1 MPRRLDP
8 RPSTPRRH
16 FLATCAA
23 AAASV
28 TVGRLAHA
36 DEVSEALAEIARARA
51 GLKTLV
57 APFTQER
64 TIGLLATAVKSE
76 GELTLVR
83 PDRLRW
89 ELKPPDAITYW
100 VTPEGLA
107 FATAS
112 GGASMAR
119 TGAGRFGAV
128 LGDLMVFLGGDLEA
142 LRARYEITVPSRA
155 GSMTLVARPK
165 ADDVKKHVKSL
176 TLSLSPERWS
186 AERVVIEENG
196 GDKSVITFGKATRDV
211 KVDPAK
217 MVPPAK
223 SG

>member
-1 MPRRLDP
+1 MSRLIAPRR
-8 RPSTPRRH
+8 R

-23 AAASV
+23 AATTA
-28 TVGRLAHA
+28 TLGRLAWA
-36 DEVSEALAEIARARA
+36 DEVSEALAEVTRARA

-107 FATAS
+107 FATAT
-112 GGASMAR
+112 GGAAMAR

-128 LGDLMVFLGGDLEA
+128 LGDLMVFLGGDLET
-142 LRARYEITVPSRA
+142 LRARYDLTVPSRSA
-155 GSMTLVARPK
+155 DGMTLVARPK
-165 ADDVKKHVKSL
+165 ADEVKKHVKAL
-176 TLSLSPERWS
+176 TLTLAASRWS